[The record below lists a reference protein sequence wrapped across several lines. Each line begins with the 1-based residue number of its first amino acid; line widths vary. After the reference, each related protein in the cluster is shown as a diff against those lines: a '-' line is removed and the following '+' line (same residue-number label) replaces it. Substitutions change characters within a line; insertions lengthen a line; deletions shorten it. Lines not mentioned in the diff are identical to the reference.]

1 MKLKK
6 DGALI
11 VISGPSG
18 VGKNT
23 ICDEL
28 LKRNPGI
35 YLSISMTSRDIRPNE
50 IDGKNYYFVST
61 EEFENNIAGS
71 NLLEYAKVHDE
82 YYGTPKNEVINR
94 IKNGIDVILTIDV
107 QGAINIKRMYPDSVL
122 IFLMPPDMATLKDRL
137 VNRKTETKDNIIKRL
152 NTAYNEI
159 NEISKYDYVVINDDV
174 LNAVSKIESILIS
187 EKSRVKRIEDLE
199 LEEKEK
205 LIQNL

>member
-6 DGALI
+6 DGTLI

-28 LKRNPGI
+28 LKRNHDL
-35 YLSISMTSRDIRPNE
+35 YLSISMTSRNKRPNE
-50 IDGKNYYFVST
+50 TDGKDYYFVST
-61 EEFENNIAGS
+61 EEFENNIASG
-71 NLLEYAKVHDE
+71 NFLEYAKVHDE

-94 IKNGIDVILTIDV
+94 LNNGIDIILAIDV
-107 QGAINIKRMYPDSVL
+107 QGAINIKRMYPESVL
-122 IFLMPPDMATLKDRL
+122 IFLMPPDMTVLKDRL
-137 VNRKTETKDNIIKRL
+137 INRKTETKEKIIKRL

-159 NEISKYDYVVINDDV
+159 NEICKYDYVVVNDDV

-187 EKSRVKRIEDLE
+187 EKCRVKRIENLE

-205 LIQNL
+205 LIY